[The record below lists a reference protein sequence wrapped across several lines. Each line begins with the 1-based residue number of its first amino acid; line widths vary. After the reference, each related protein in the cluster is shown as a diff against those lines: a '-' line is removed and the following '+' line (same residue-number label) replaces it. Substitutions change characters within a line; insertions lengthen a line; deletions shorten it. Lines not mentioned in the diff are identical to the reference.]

1 MMIHATKIQ
10 RCFEYAKLLGKKGEQ
25 HPLRM
30 LLLAVLFKIALH
42 YETSIV
48 LVAFCFGSA
57 FGMMT
62 FRMRLNNGC
71 QQRVQIAA
79 KGYEQPDLY
88 EFFAEWWQ
96 GQLCQISSRLDQSC
110 KHVGSRCSEIWEIFG
125 FMDTLVCHSWFLRKR
140 VLSVLPY
147 YFIGRQ

>member
-30 LLLAVLFKIALH
+30 LLLAVLFKIAIH

-88 EFFAEWWQ
+88 EHF
-96 GQLCQISSRLDQSC
+96 
-110 KHVGSRCSEIWEIFG
+110 SE
-125 FMDTLVCHSWFLRKR
+125 K
-140 VLSVLPY
+140 
-147 YFIGRQ
+147 

>member
-42 YETSIV
+42 YETSMA
-48 LVAFCFGSA
+48 LVTFCFGSA
-57 FGMMT
+57 FGMVT
-62 FRMRLNNGC
+62 FRMRLMMMGL
-71 QQRVQIAA
+71 
-79 KGYEQPDLY
+79 KSG
-88 EFFAEWWQ
+88 FAEMQ
-96 GQLCQISSRLDQSC
+96 PILATSVANLARIAEL
-110 KHVGSRCSEIWEIFG
+110 
-125 FMDTLVCHSWFLRKR
+125 LLFLRKR

>member
-57 FGMMT
+57 FGMVT
-62 FRMRLNNGC
+62 FRMRLMMMGL
-71 QQRVQIAA
+71 
-79 KGYEQPDLY
+79 KSG
-88 EFFAEWWQ
+88 FAEMQ
-96 GQLCQISSRLDQSC
+96 PILATSVANLARIAEL
-110 KHVGSRCSEIWEIFG
+110 
-125 FMDTLVCHSWFLRKR
+125 LLFLRSI
-140 VLSVLPY
+140 LTIL
-147 YFIGRQ
+147 

>member
-10 RCFEYAKLLGKKGEQ
+10 RCFEYTKLLGKKGEQ

-88 EFFAEWWQ
+88 EFFTE
-96 GQLCQISSRLDQSC
+96 G
-110 KHVGSRCSEIWEIFG
+110 
-125 FMDTLVCHSWFLRKR
+125 
-140 VLSVLPY
+140 
-147 YFIGRQ
+147 